1 MMNFIEFDTDLMPS
15 LSDAQIE
22 PDTGKDTGFAIL
34 EFLVA
39 AESEDPN
46 IMIVPNEDLES
57 ENIKD
62 LIEKGICRI
71 VGGGIT
77 TKSIPSLMYG
87 LQHTTRL
94 MYKHTIQEMTRKF
107 TTDDEFIKASFNNIT
122 AKPVGDEVMTE
133 EE

>member
-1 MMNFIEFDTDLMPS
+1 MMNFIEFDTDLMPY
-15 LSDAQIE
+15 LSDAQVE
-22 PDTGKDTGFAIL
+22 SDTGKDTGFAIL

-46 IMIVPNEDLES
+46 IMIVPNEDLKS
-57 ENIKD
+57 ENIKS
-62 LIEKGICRI
+62 LLEEGICRI

-77 TKSIPSLMYG
+77 TKSIPALMYG

-107 TTDDEFIKASFNNIT
+107 TTDDEFIRSTFNNIT
-122 AKPVGDEVMTE
+122 AKPVEDEATAQE
-133 EE
+133 E

>member
-22 PDTGKDTGFAIL
+22 PDNGEDKGFAIL
-34 EFLVA
+34 EFLAA

-46 IMIVPNEDLES
+46 IMIIPNENLES
-57 ENIKD
+57 DNIKNLLD
-62 LIEKGICRI
+62 QGICRI

-107 TTDDEFIKASFNNIT
+107 TTDDEFIKATFNNIT
-122 AKPVGDEVMTE
+122 AKPVGDEVTAE
-133 EE
+133 